1 MPEPRDQHKQAAAQ
15 AAVDLIT
22 SGMVVGLGH
31 GSTVH
36 YALEALANKLKKGD
50 LKDLICIAASNQTE
64 AESVRLGLLLGDL
77 NDVNSIDLTIDGA
90 DEVDAQ
96 LNLIKGGGGALLRE
110 KIMAQ
115 ESRREIIVVDEAK
128 LSDALGT
135 KHPLPIEVAPFGWK
149 AQFDFIKSLGGI
161 AELREDAMGGP
172 FALSDQGAYLLDCYF
187 GPIADPAALAR
198 ALEGRAGIL
207 EHGLFVGLATDV
219 IVAGPSGLRH
229 LKASS

>member
-1 MPEPRDQHKQAAAQ
+1 MPDPRDQQKQQAAE
-15 AAVDLIT
+15 AAVEFIR

-31 GSTVH
+31 GSTVYH
-36 YALEALANKLKKGD
+36 ALEALAKKMRSGEV
-50 LKDLICIAASNQTE
+50 KDLICIPASSQTE
-64 AESVRLGLLLGDL
+64 AEAGRLGFLLGDL
-77 NDVNSIDLTIDGA
+77 NAVSSIDLTIDGA
-90 DEVDAQ
+90 DEVDPQ

-110 KIMAQ
+110 KIVAQ
-115 ESRREIIVVDEAK
+115 ASRREIIVVDEAK
-128 LSDALGT
+128 LSDTLGT

-149 AQFDFIKSLGGI
+149 AQIDFIKTLGGT
-161 AELREDAMGGP
+161 AELRLHAGGQP
-172 FALSDQGAYLLDCYF
+172 ALSDQGAYLLDCDF

-207 EHGLFVGLATDV
+207 EHGLFIGLATDV